1 VTVVRVPKHEHRLP
15 QARRRRKAVM
25 LFLTEDELRR
35 LDAAAEA
42 VGMPRATYM
51 RWRLLYAPGRATR
64 RAVPPVPP

>member
-1 VTVVRVPKHEHRLP
+1 
-15 QARRRRKAVM
+15 M